1 MAIMRIVFPSPDLGL
16 SLKYYSGE
24 YMVINNRFPSPYLG
38 LSLKCKWYAFHQ
50 LGDGFPSP
58 YLGLSLKLKKYTNKP
73 RMNCFR
79 PLIWGYL

>member
-38 LSLKCKWYAFHQ
+38 LSLKLEKVLNICKKC
-50 LGDGFPSP
+50 L
-58 YLGLSLKLKKYTNKP
+58 N
-73 RMNCFR
+73 FR